1 MLTQGDVPGA
11 VNVLAEAEAFVQRQH
26 FKFRMPD
33 VAAAQVLI
41 LLRQS
46 DLVAAATLAQKY
58 ELPLSQA
65 RVYLAQGDPTAALAV
80 LEPLR
85 QQMEAMGWRDEQL
98 KIMLLQAVAHDADG
112 EKNKAMQQLAEALAL
127 AEPEGFIRIFADE
140 GLPME
145 HLLSEAATRGMMPD
159 YVSKLLAVF
168 EVEKQEPVSPPAQ
181 ALVDPL
187 SERELEILTLIAAG
201 LKNKEIAEQLFIS
214 LNTVLYHVKNIY
226 SKLGVKK
233 RTLAIIK
240 ARELNLLP
248 AEQNDAAHLIRGV
261 NISLFAPRWCSFTAR
276 KLRPSAC
283 RSTFY
288 PTQQNLTYSLSPFKP
303 QFFYPNNHSF
313 MWGFIAPIAL

>member
-1 MLTQGDVPGA
+1 
-11 VNVLAEAEAFVQRQH
+11 
-26 FKFRMPD
+26 
-33 VAAAQVLI
+33 
-41 LLRQS
+41 
-46 DLVAAATLAQKY
+46 
-58 ELPLSQA
+58 
-65 RVYLAQGDPTAALAV
+65 LAV

-85 QQMEAMGWRDEQL
+85 QQMDEKCWQDEQL
-98 KIMLLQAVAHDADG
+98 KIMILQAVAHDADG

-159 YVSKLLAVF
+159 CVSKLLAVF

-201 LKNKEIAEQLFIS
+201 LKNKEIAAQLFIS

-248 AEQNDAAHLIRGV
+248 AE
-261 NISLFAPRWCSFTAR
+261 
-276 KLRPSAC
+276 
-283 RSTFY
+283 
-288 PTQQNLTYSLSPFKP
+288 
-303 QFFYPNNHSF
+303 
-313 MWGFIAPIAL
+313 